1 MPPGV
6 GIDTGKIAALADR
19 VALDEAVEVF
29 DVDVVQEGPRTVIR
43 IFIDREGGVGIGDCE
58 SFSRRFGAVLDV
70 EDPVSG
76 PYALEVSSPGVNRR
90 LSRPRH
96 FAAALGRRV
105 RVSLAEPLD
114 GSRNFTGVVRST
126 DDDGIDI
133 ERDGKEVRLP
143 YRLMRKANIDV
154 TQDELFGKGKKKR

>member
-1 MPPGV
+1 MRDKV
-6 GIDTGKIAALADR
+6 DTAKIAALADG

-29 DVDVVQEGPRTVIR
+29 DIEAVQEGPRTVIR

-70 EDPVSG
+70 EDPVAG

-96 FAAALGRRV
+96 FAAAEGRRV
-105 RVSLAEPLD
+105 RVALTEPVE
-114 GSRNFTGVVRST
+114 GSRNFTGILCRAGE
-126 DDDGIDI
+126 DGIDI
-133 ERDGKEVRLP
+133 ERDGRTYRLP

-154 TQDELFGKGKKKR
+154 TQDELFAKGKKKR

>member
-1 MPPGV
+1 MPPKV
-6 GIDTGKIAALADR
+6 DTERIAALADD
-19 VALDEAVEVF
+19 VARDEAVEVF
-29 DVDVVQEGPRTVIR
+29 DVEAGQEGPRTVIR

-70 EDPVSG
+70 EDPVPG

-96 FAAALGRRV
+96 FAAAEGRRV
-105 RVSLAEPLD
+105 RVSLSEPVE
-114 GSRNFTGVVRST
+114 GSRNFTGILRRT

-133 ERDGKEVRLP
+133 ERDGKAFRLP
-143 YRLMRKANIDV
+143 YRLIRRANIDV
-154 TQDELFGKGKKKR
+154 TQDELFAKGKKKR

>member
-6 GIDTGKIAALADR
+6 KVDTGKIEALADR
-19 VALDEAVEVF
+19 VALDEAVDVF

-43 IFIDREGGVGIGDCE
+43 VFIDREGGVGIGDCE
-58 SFSRRFGAVLDV
+58 SFSRRLGAALDV
-70 EDPVSG
+70 EDPVPG
-76 PYALEVSSPGVNRR
+76 PYSLEVSSPGVNRR

-105 RVSLAEPLD
+105 RVSLAEPLE
-114 GSRNFTGVVRST
+114 GGRNFTGILRRT

-133 ERDGKEVRLP
+133 ERDGKAVRLP

-154 TQDELFGKGKKKR
+154 TQDELFAKGKKKR

>member
-1 MPPGV
+1 MGV
-6 GIDTGKIAALADR
+6 KVDTDKIAALADG
-19 VALDEAVEVF
+19 VALDEAVEV
-29 DVDVVQEGPRTVIR
+29 VDVEAVQEGPRTVIR

-58 SFSRRFGAVLDV
+58 SFSRRFGALLDV
-70 EDPVSG
+70 EDPVPG

-90 LSRPRH
+90 LSKPRH
-96 FAAALGRRV
+96 FAAAEGRRV
-105 RVSLAEPLD
+105 RVSLAEPVE
-114 GSRNFTGVVRST
+114 GSRNFTGILRRT

-133 ERDGKEVRLP
+133 ERDGKTFRLP

>member
-1 MPPGV
+1 MRDKV
-6 GIDTGKIAALADR
+6 DTAKIAALAEG

-29 DVDVVQEGPRTVIR
+29 DVEAVQEGPRTVIR

-70 EDPVSG
+70 EDPVPG

-96 FAAALGRRV
+96 FAAAEGRRI
-105 RVSLAEPLD
+105 RVSLTEPVE
-114 GSRNFTGVVRST
+114 GSRNYAGILRRSG
-126 DDDGIDI
+126 DDGIDI
-133 ERDGKEVRLP
+133 ERDGRTYRLP

-154 TQDELFGKGKKKR
+154 TQDELFAKGKKKR

>member
-6 GIDTGKIAALADR
+6 KVDTGKIAALADS
-19 VALDEAVEVF
+19 VALDEGVEVF
-29 DVDVVQEGPRTVIR
+29 DVEVVREGPRTVIR

-70 EDPVSG
+70 EDPVPG

-96 FAAALGRRV
+96 FEAALGRRL
-105 RVSLAEPLD
+105 RVSLAEPLG
-114 GSRNFTGVVRST
+114 GSRNFSGILART

-133 ERDGKEVRLP
+133 ERDGKAVHLP

>member
-1 MPPGV
+1 MPPGAKV
-6 GIDTGKIAALADR
+6 DTGKIAALADR

-29 DVDVVQEGPRTVIR
+29 DVEAIQEGPRTVIR
-43 IFIDREGGVGIGDCE
+43 VFIDREGGVGIGDCE

-70 EDPVSG
+70 EDPVAG

-96 FAAALGRRV
+96 FAAALERRI
-105 RVSLAEPLD
+105 RVSLAEPLE
-114 GSRNFTGVVRST
+114 GSRNFSGILRRA

-133 ERDGKEVRLP
+133 ERDGRAFRLP

>member
-6 GIDTGKIAALADR
+6 KVDTGKIEALADR
-19 VALDEAVEVF
+19 VALDEAVDVF

-43 IFIDREGGVGIGDCE
+43 VFIDREGGVGIGDCE
-58 SFSRRFGAVLDV
+58 SFSRRLGAVLDV
-70 EDPVSG
+70 EDPVPG
-76 PYALEVSSPGVNRR
+76 PYSLEVSSPGVNRR

-105 RVSLAEPLD
+105 RVSLAEPLE
-114 GSRNFTGVVRST
+114 GGRNFTGILRRT

-133 ERDGKEVRLP
+133 ERDGKAVRLP

-154 TQDELFGKGKKKR
+154 TQDELFAKGKKKR